1 MWSARYVIKDRG
13 HLLAQWQRPLLRI
26 MCGEATVVKIDQ
38 ASGAM
43 LYERAP
49 PASPTRGEYRR
60 LINSDKR
67 VSSAD
72 NFA

>member
-1 MWSARYVIKDRG
+1 
-13 HLLAQWQRPLLRI
+13 
-26 MCGEATVVKIDQ
+26 MCGEDTVVKIDQ
-38 ASGAM
+38 SAGAM

-49 PASPTRGEYRR
+49 PASPRKGEYRR

-72 NFA
+72 GFA